1 MMADQRS
8 QPITASLWARRSAIF
23 GLQVVVTA
31 IVLHRFAALPTP
43 AMLGAFKLAGAAG
56 AAAIILALLAIRTV
70 WRKGGKGVGAA
81 LLGSLLGTALVAWP
95 AAPLVSA
102 FRTPAIN
109 DITTDTQS
117 PPQFRDLARLRDP
130 GANPTAYRAEA
141 LASLQVQ
148 AYPDIRTMVVTRP
161 GQESFDLTREIIRRL
176 KWVEVAARPPANAT
190 ATAEIEARSITPILG
205 FRDDVVIR
213 LKGERDRTRIDIRS
227 ASVYGHHDLSRNVA
241 RVRALM
247 QELHIR
253 LDLGVPLE
261 SDVVA
266 KRRSIRK
273 KLLQQQARGQVT
285 AGQSGIPA
293 GQSPPS
299 AGRERARTPVRRSR
313 AEDQAPGKRRRQSW
327 E

>member
-1 MMADQRS
+1 MPPASPTR
-8 QPITASLWARRSAIF
+8 PIPLSLWARRCALF
-23 GLQVVVTA
+23 GLQLLITA
-31 IVLHRFAALPTP
+31 MVLHRFASLPTP
-43 AMLGAFKLAGAAG
+43 AMLGAFKVAGAAG
-56 AAAIILALLAIRTV
+56 FAAVILALAAIRII

-81 LLGSLLGTALVAWP
+81 LVGSLAGLTLLSWP

-102 FRTPAIN
+102 FRTPAIT

-130 GANPTAYRAEA
+130 GANPITYARET
-141 LASLQVQ
+141 LAGPQAQ

-161 GQESFDLTREIIRRL
+161 GQESFDLTREIIRRM

-190 ATAEIEARSITPILG
+190 ATGEIEARSITPVLG

-227 ASVYGHHDLSRNVA
+227 ASPHGQHDLGRNAA

-247 QELHIR
+247 QELHTR

-261 SDVVA
+261 PEVVA

-285 AGQSGIPA
+285 AGQPGSAA
-293 GQSPPS
+293 GQPQSS
-299 AGRERARTPVRRSR
+299 APRERVQKPAPRSPD
-313 AEDQAPGKRRRQSW
+313 ENPAPGKRRRQSW